1 MISIEFQN
9 KDSDL
14 HRLNLNDMF
23 LIRILGTLENFWFHV
38 SLPLESSIVHF
49 LEKNVTSY
57 GSLVDLILG
66 N

>member
-1 MISIEFQN
+1 
-9 KDSDL
+9 
-14 HRLNLNDMF
+14 LNDMF

>member
-14 HRLNLNDMF
+14 HRLDLNDMF

-38 SLPLESSIVHF
+38 SRPLESSIVHF